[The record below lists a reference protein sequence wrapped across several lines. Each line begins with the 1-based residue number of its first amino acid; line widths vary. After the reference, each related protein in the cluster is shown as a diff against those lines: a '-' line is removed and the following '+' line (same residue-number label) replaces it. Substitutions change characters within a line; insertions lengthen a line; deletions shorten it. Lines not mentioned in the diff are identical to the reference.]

1 MQVSFLSPPYTE
13 DERKAV
19 ADVMMGKDL
28 ADGRKKLEF
37 EAAFADYIG
46 VDYAVAVN
54 SGTSALELSLQ
65 AAIAL
70 GELHHGDQV
79 IVPSFTFTAVANAVK
94 LAGLVPIFTDINP
107 ETLCME
113 MPKGDLDPKIK
124 GIIAVHTFGQQCV
137 YETTSFAKQNDLFMV
152 EDCCEA
158 CGAEW
163 FNNKVGKYGGAA
175 AFSFTPTKNMTTGE
189 GGMVVTNDL
198 DIAETVKRMS
208 ENGMFKPHDFK
219 DKYLDD
225 PSPYIRDCVI
235 PGHNYRMSEIQAA
248 IGIVQLDKL
257 EYMNAIRR
265 TFAASLSKHIEQRD
279 IDVTTPKLWPD
290 STHSF
295 QLYTVVLGN
304 SLKGKRDDIVKSLN
318 DSGIEA
324 KVYFDLP
331 IHQQKAYIGYPHL
344 GELTHTEDI
353 AKRVLSLPMNPQLTQ
368 NDLWYMANKL
378 AEAVR

>member
-1 MQVSFLSPPYTE
+1 MQVPFLSPPYTE
-13 DERKAV
+13 DERIAV
-19 ADVMMGKDL
+19 TGVMMGKDL

-46 VDYAVAVN
+46 ADYAIAVN

-70 GELHHGDQV
+70 GHLHQGDQV
-79 IVPSFTFTAVANAVK
+79 IVPSFTFTAVANA
-94 LAGLVPIFTDINP
+94 LMFSGLVPIFTDINP

-113 MPKGDLDPKIK
+113 IPNGELDPKIK

-137 YETTSFAKQNDLFMV
+137 YDTLSFAHQNDLFMV

-163 FNNKVGKYGGAA
+163 FNTKVGSHSNVAV
-175 AFSFTPTKNMTTGE
+175 FSFTPTKNMTTGE
-189 GGMVVTNDL
+189 GGMIVTNDL
-198 DIAETVKRMS
+198 DIAAAAKLMG
-208 ENGMFKPHDFK
+208 ENGIITPRNHKE
-219 DKYLDD
+219 KYIDT

-248 IGIVQLDKL
+248 IGIIQLEKL
-257 EYMNAIRR
+257 EHMNAIRR
-265 TFAASLSKHIEQRD
+265 TFADKLSKHIEQRD
-279 IDVTTPKLWPD
+279 IDVKTPKLWPD

-295 QLYTVVLGN
+295 QLYTVVLGD

-331 IHQQKAYIGYPHL
+331 IHQQKAYIGYPQL